1 MYTLEGSVEPN
12 IRRRHYYAAEEGL
25 RLRLRLRLPRVL
37 LRLRLGEV
45 CGWGLAAE
53 EEADS

>member
-12 IRRRHYYAAEEGL
+12 IRRRHYYAAEEG
-25 RLRLRLRLPRVL
+25 LRLRLRLPRVL